1 MTRDDRRSFL
11 KTLAAGLVYTAPVVA
26 SLAAPR
32 HLLGQGESASKK
44 CPQNPHCDTTEAA
57 GASQQQ
63 QRRQSADPNAPW
75 NQKPP
80 GR

>member
-11 KTLAAGLVYTAPVVA
+11 KTLAAGVVYSAPVVA
-26 SLAAPR
+26 SLAAPAQ
-32 HLLGQGESASKK
+32 LLGQGESPSKK
-44 CPQNPHCDTTEAA
+44 CPQNPHCDTSEAA

-63 QRRQSADPNAPW
+63 LRQPADPNAPW